1 TTNMQFCFE
10 FVNTSCPKVIRSA
23 AIYTVTYA
31 VIIISTIITI
41 VGNLEVIISI
51 AHFKQL
57 QTPTNY
63 FILLLATTHFLIGLI
78 ILPYSMVRSVE
89 TCWYFGYVFCKI
101 HSSLGMMLTTLGTSQ
116 SFCIWDCLLRNKFK
130 GNGGLFCC
138 NFLSWYGV
146 LIFNKQWGLLDPVIA
161 FFAPSLVLVG
171 MNIKIFLVA
180 RKHSRVTGNKSNKIH
195 STKENN
201 TRISCRKEHKN
212 TKTLGIV
219 MGVFLICWLPF
230 FIDTIIDA
238 YIKFTT
244 PPVLVDA
251 FVCNLFPE

>member
-1 TTNMQFCFE
+1 MDRQ
-10 FVNTSCPKVIRSA
+10 VIRSA

-78 ILPYSMVRSVE
+78 ILPYSMIAVDRYNAMCDPLLYI
-89 TCWYFGYVFCKI
+89 TKI
-101 HSSLGMMLTTLGTSQ
+101 TLP
-116 SFCIWDCLLRNKFK
+116 
-130 GNGGLFCC
+130 
-138 NFLSWYGV
+138 V
-146 LIFNKQWGLLDPVIA
+146 LN
-161 FFAPSLVLVG
+161 
-171 MNIKIFLVA
+171 
-180 RKHSRVTGNKSNKIH
+180 
-195 STKENN
+195 
-201 TRISCRKEHKN
+201 
-212 TKTLGIV
+212 
-219 MGVFLICWLPF
+219 
-230 FIDTIIDA
+230 TIIDA

-251 FVCNLFPE
+251 FVWFGF